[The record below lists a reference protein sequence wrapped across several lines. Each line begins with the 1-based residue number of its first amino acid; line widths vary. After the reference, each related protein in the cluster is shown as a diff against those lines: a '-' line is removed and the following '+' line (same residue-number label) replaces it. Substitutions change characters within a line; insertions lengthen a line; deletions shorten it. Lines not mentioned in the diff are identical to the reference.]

1 MERCNDSNGLCS
13 GKVDD
18 VMCSLVTSGLVLV
31 HITEV
36 GGAEGRT
43 RWVVPYGSVVRYTCC
58 I

>member
-31 HITEV
+31 HITKV
-36 GGAEGRT
+36 GGAD
-43 RWVVPYGSVVRYTCC
+43 GSDR
-58 I
+58 